1 MEKGWQQR
9 PGDKVFRRPRITG
22 DRLKRSLGVPSLFSA
37 AYGNVGSSIYYAL
50 GVVALVALGAT
61 PVALLLAGI
70 LFIFTA
76 LSYAEGTAMLPE
88 AGGSAS
94 FARHGFN
101 HMVGFISGWA
111 LMLSYIVTIAISAY
125 TIPPYLGYFEPLG
138 FLKDNLAAGT
148 AMSMGLIVFLLLIN
162 VIGVKESSRL
172 NVLSTAVDLI
182 TQLLIIILGIALIL
196 VVNPMRLADHMFG
209 PGNWPPAWD
218 QLLVTGIDGF
228 WPNPAALVFGIAL
241 AALAFTGV
249 ETVSQ
254 MAEETRHPQTRTPR
268 ALMLMTVTVLVIFA
282 GVSIVALAAMPLDE
296 LTGEYARDPVAGI
309 AAHLGDESGNESLEP
324 IFAPLVAVLAA
335 TILLVATNA
344 GVMGI
349 SRLAFSMGKQ
359 QQLPSALSRVHHRF
373 RTPYI
378 SILLFCV
385 IAIALLIPGF
395 FSENFFTSLGA
406 LYTFGALLSFAFA
419 HAAIVS
425 LRVRK
430 PDLER
435 PFKLRLNIKI
445 RGRQIPITAVIGLLA
460 TVGIWVV
467 IIVSQEYGRWV
478 GLAWM
483 ALGLFAY
490 YLYRRSKGLP
500 LT

>member
-1 MEKGWQQR
+1 MEKGSHQKPGDKVLR
-9 PGDKVFRRPRITG
+9 PGDKVLRRPRITG

-61 PVALLLAGI
+61 PIALLLAGV

-101 HMVGFISGWA
+101 NLVGFVSGWA
-111 LMLSYIVTIAISAY
+111 LLLSYIVTIAISAY
-125 TIPPYLGYFEPLG
+125 TIPPYLGNFESLA
-138 FLKDNLAAGT
+138 FLKEEPAGT
-148 AMSMGLIVFLLLIN
+148 AASMGIIAFLMLIN
-162 VIGVKESSRL
+162 VIGVRESSRL
-172 NVLSTAVDLI
+172 NVLSTALDLL
-182 TQLLIIILGIALIL
+182 TQLSIIILGIALIL
-196 VVNPMRLADHMFG
+196 WLDPMQLVNNMFG
-209 PGNWPPAWD
+209 EGNWPMTWD
-218 QLLVTGIDGF
+218 QWIHGTEY
-228 WPNPAALVFGIAL
+228 WPNASGLVFGIAL

-254 MAEETRHPQTRTPR
+254 MAEETRHPQARTPR

-282 GVSIVALAAMPLDE
+282 GISVVAITAMTPVE
-296 LTGEYARDPVAGI
+296 LSTDYARDPVAGI
-309 AAHLGDESGNESLEP
+309 AANLPYESLQNIYE
-324 IFAPLVAVLAA
+324 PLVAILAA

-373 RTPYI
+373 RTPYV
-378 SILLFCV
+378 SIIIFCV
-385 IAIALLIPGF
+385 IAFVLLIPGF
-395 FSENFFTSLGA
+395 FSENFFTNLGA

-419 HAAIVS
+419 HAAILS

-435 PFKLRLNIKI
+435 PFKLHFNVRIK
-445 RGRQIPITAVIGLLA
+445 GRQIPITAVIGLIA

-467 IIVSQEYGRWV
+467 IIVLQPYGRWV

-483 ALGLFAY
+483 ALGLLAY
-490 YLYRRSKGLP
+490 YLYRRSRELP